1 MRALQRL
8 KQRILH
14 ELWERDIS
22 ERPTLVYALVYV
34 GRTIWSIG
42 RKFVDGDLNM
52 RAMSLVYTT
61 LLSIV
66 PLAAIS
72 FSMLRGFG
80 VHNQLEPTLL
90 EFLSPLG
97 ERKVEITSQIVTFVE
112 NLRLGVLSTLG
123 MVMLIYTIIAMT
135 HKVES
140 AFNNIWHVSKP
151 RSLARRF
158 SDYLSVILVG
168 PVVVFSGLSL
178 SRTLL
183 DSSVVLWLTSMEPFG
198 TLFYGVSHLLP
209 YVLICSGFMF
219 LYGFVPNTRVTPSA
233 AMVGGLFSGALWSTA
248 SVIFANLVV
257 NSSNYSAI
265 YAGFAGAVLFM
276 VWIYIGWLIILVGG
290 QVAFYWQN
298 PRFLD
303 PRTEKKTLNSRES
316 EEVALELMTLIGKAH
331 YRYEPLMTFHTLEA
345 QRMDLQPE
353 TLLRELRRLEKHGLI
368 VTTATQPPTFLPSRD
383 VSTIKIS
390 EILQHIRGRDQMKMA
405 SLPCVA
411 KIMDDVDQAIAK
423 TVATLTLKDLIEMEE
438 QQCQPAQQSL

>member
-1 MRALQRL
+1 MRSWAEI
-8 KQRILH
+8 KENIVY
-14 ELWERDIS
+14 ELWERDINQ
-22 ERPTLVYALVYV
+22 RPTHMRMLIYV
-34 GRTIWSIG
+34 GRTIWSIA
-42 RKFVDGDLNM
+42 RKFLDGDFSL

-72 FSMLRGFG
+72 FSVLRGFG

-90 EFLSPLG
+90 ELLAPLG
-97 ERKVEITSQIVTFVE
+97 ERKIEITNQIVAFVE

-140 AFNNIWHVSKP
+140 AFNHIWHVSKP

-168 PVVVFSGLSL
+168 PVIVFSGLSL

-183 DSSVVLWLTSMEPFG
+183 HSSVVQWLASVEPFG
-198 TLFYGVSHLLP
+198 TLFYGVSLLVP
-209 YVLICSGFMF
+209 YVLICTGFAF
-219 LYGFVPNTRVTPSA
+219 LYGFVPNTKVKFSA
-233 AMVGGLFSGALWSTA
+233 AVVGGVFSGLLWAGA

-265 YAGFAGAVLFM
+265 YAGFAGVVLFM

-303 PRTEKKTLNSRES
+303 PRTEKATLTSREA
-316 EEVALELMTLIGKAH
+316 EEVALELMTLIGEAH
-331 YRYEPLMTFHTLEA
+331 YRHQPLWTFASLEE
-345 QRMDLQPE
+345 RRRDLQPDI
-353 TLLRELRRLEKHGLI
+353 LLRELRRLEKQGLI
-368 VTTATQPPTFLPSRD
+368 VATGTQPPSYLPTRD
-383 VSTIKIS
+383 VSTIPVS
-390 EILQHIRGRDQMKMA
+390 EILQLVRGRDHMEMP
-405 SLPCVA
+405 SLPSVA
-411 KIMDDVDQAIAK
+411 RLMDDVDAAISK
-423 TVATLTLKDLIEMEE
+423 TVDQMTLKDLIELGER
-438 QQCQPAQQSL
+438 QQA